1 MIDYHVSDGVCVLRL
16 NAPPLNAIDLAM
28 LEALREAIARAG
40 GGADVRG
47 IVITGDAEHFSAGAD
62 VGLFRDIACQDD
74 SIRISRR
81 FQQAFQAVE
90 DSPKP
95 VVAAVAG
102 NVIAGAL
109 EFAMA
114 CHFRV
119 ASRTAR
125 FSMQEI
131 NLAINPGAG
140 GTQRLPRL
148 VGPGKALKMLL
159 TAETIGADEAL
170 RLGLVDAVCKGDRL
184 VETARELLASA
195 PGPRKTSQRTDKL
208 EDDAATQAAFEEA
221 EKLAAGMRPE
231 IIAPRKI
238 IDAVRAGLEESVEAG
253 LAREQTG
260 FAECMD
266 TPPAQNKIYLFFAT
280 RQTSKL
286 PELARDA
293 KKGTGP
299 ICRNGPKGASH
310 KLDLSPFSP
319 LPVARAAVIGMGSM
333 GSGIVQALIGAR
345 VPVVARDED
354 DAALAKGTGRI
365 RKSIEKRVAQGRL
378 SRDRAEE
385 TLGLVSTT
393 TGWDEIADADLV
405 IEAVFE
411 DVDVKRAVL
420 GQIERVCR
428 PDVVVATNT
437 STISLDLL
445 AEPMARPE
453 RLVGMHFFNPA
464 QRMPLVEVIR
474 REGTLPE
481 VVATAV
487 GLAKRLRKTPVVVR
501 NREGFLVNRVFL
513 PYTKEAFWLLE
524 EGADAE
530 AIDRAMVEFGFPMGP
545 LTLIDMAGLD
555 ILVATDRVLSRVF
568 AWHGPLSQIALRLV
582 DAGHLGQKRGSGV
595 YKYEPGDYTPH
606 HSPSAQTIVA
616 EVRAARGRSPRQVP
630 PREITERLV
639 LRMVAEAFRVME
651 EGVARRESDLDVAM
665 TLGTGFPDFRG
676 GVIRHAHDL
685 GLDRVVDRLD
695 ALADACGERF
705 APCRLLRERGE

>member
-16 NAPPLNAIDLAM
+16 DSLPLNAIDLAM
-28 LEALREAIARAG
+28 LEALRDSIARANG
-40 GGADVRG
+40 EAGVRG

-62 VGLFRDIACQDD
+62 VGLFRQIACADD
-74 SIRISRR
+74 AVRISRA
-81 FQQAFQAVE
+81 FQEAFQAVE

-102 NVIAGAL
+102 KVIAGAL

-119 ASRTAR
+119 ASRRAR

-148 VGPGKALKMLL
+148 VGPRKALQMLL
-159 TAETIGADEAL
+159 TAETINAREAFE
-170 RLGLVDAVCKGDRL
+170 LGLVDAVCEGDQL
-184 VETARELLASA
+184 VEAARELFRSA
-195 PGPRKTSQRTDKL
+195 PVPRKTSQRTDKL
-208 EDDAATQAAFEEA
+208 RDHAATRAAFEEA
-221 EKLAAGMRPE
+221 EKLASGMRPE

-238 IDAVRAGLEESVEAG
+238 IDAVRAGLEESVESG

-260 FAECMD
+260 FAECMG
-266 TPPAQNKIYLFFAT
+266 TPAAQNKIYLFFAT

-286 PELARDA
+286 PELAQDA

-299 ICRNGPKGASH
+299 ICAKHPSGRSG

-333 GSGIVQALIGAR
+333 GSGIVQALIGAG

-354 DAALAKGTGRI
+354 EAALAKGTERI
-365 RKSIEKRVAQGRL
+365 KRSIQKRVSQGRL
-378 SRDRAEE
+378 SADRAEE
-385 TLGLVSTT
+385 MLGLVSTT
-393 TGWDEIADADLV
+393 TGWDEMADADLV

-420 GQIERVCR
+420 GEIERVCR
-428 PDVVVATNT
+428 PEVVVASNT

-445 AEPMARPE
+445 ADAMARPE

-474 REGTLPE
+474 RDETRPD

-530 AIDRAMVEFGFPMGP
+530 AIDRAMVDFGFPMGP

-555 ILVATDRVLSRVF
+555 ILVATDRVLLRAF
-568 AWHGPLSQIALRLV
+568 PQHGPLSQIAIRLV
-582 DAGHLGQKRGSGV
+582 DGGHLGQKRGSGV
-595 YKYEPGDYTPH
+595 YKYEQGDYTPH
-606 HSPSAQTIVA
+606 HSPSAQGIVA
-616 EVRAARGRSPRQVP
+616 EVRAAQGRSPREVP

-651 EGVARRESDLDVAM
+651 EGVAGRESDLDVAM

-685 GLDRVVDRLD
+685 GLDRVVDQLD
-695 ALADACGERF
+695 ALADQCGERF
-705 APCRLLRERGE
+705 SPCRLLRERGG

>member
-1 MIDYHVSDGVCVLRL
+1 
-16 NAPPLNAIDLAM
+16 
-28 LEALREAIARAG
+28 
-40 GGADVRG
+40 
-47 IVITGDAEHFSAGAD
+47 
-62 VGLFRDIACQDD
+62 
-74 SIRISRR
+74 
-81 FQQAFQAVE
+81 
-90 DSPKP
+90 
-95 VVAAVAG
+95 
-102 NVIAGAL
+102 
-109 EFAMA
+109 
-114 CHFRV
+114 
-119 ASRTAR
+119 
-125 FSMQEI
+125 
-131 NLAINPGAG
+131 
-140 GTQRLPRL
+140 
-148 VGPGKALKMLL
+148 MLL

-170 RLGLVDAVCKGDRL
+170 GLGLVDAVCEGDRL

-195 PGPRKTSQRTDKL
+195 PGPRKTSRRTDKL
-208 EDDAATQAAFEEA
+208 EDDAATQAAFDEA
-221 EKLAAGMRPE
+221 EKVGAGMRPE

-253 LAREQTG
+253 MAGEQAG
-260 FAECMD
+260 FAECMA
-266 TPPAQNKIYLFFAT
+266 TPAAQNKIYLFFAT
-280 RQTSKL
+280 RQTSKV
-286 PELARDA
+286 PDLADA
-293 KKGTGP
+293 
-299 ICRNGPKGASH
+299 R
-310 KLDLSPFSP
+310 P

-333 GSGIVQALIGAR
+333 GSGIVQALVTAG

-354 DAALAKGTGRI
+354 DAALAQGTGRI

-393 TGWDEIADADLV
+393 IGWDAVADADLV

-420 GQIERVCR
+420 GRIERVCR

-555 ILVATDRVLSRVF
+555 ILVATDRVLSRAF

-606 HSPSAQTIVA
+606 HSPSAREIVA

-651 EGVARRESDLDVAM
+651 EGVAGRASDLDVAM

-705 APCRLLRERGE
+705 APCRLLRERTGGKGE